1 MPQPAADRVW
11 WRPMKDRAALPV
23 AVSCLAAAL
32 ALLVAPALPWLGW
45 LVGLPALAAISWLL
59 RRPPLAAAAA
69 PALPAAAAASAA
81 DALKQRRAAAIGR
94 LAPGVAHDFNNVLGV
109 LSNSVYLFER
119 HAGQPAP
126 EPLRAPLAAAQ
137 RAIKNGSRLTGQL
150 QRFADQR
157 SAGARALV
165 LSIELNDAAELLRT
179 ALGRRFE
186 LALAVAPGTRRA
198 LADPSALELELLEAA
213 LDIRQRLPG
222 GAKLRLDAHDHG
234 DGVRVAIVADDAA
247 AGSEPLAAVQLAA
260 APAEAAV
267 QPAK

>member
-1 MPQPAADRVW
+1 MNDKPRLPATV
-11 WRPMKDRAALPV
+11 LCIV
-23 AVSCLAAAL
+23 AAL

-45 LVGLPALAAISWLL
+45 LVGLPALAAAVWLL
-59 RRPPLAAAAA
+59 RRPAPPAAPAAPAAAA
-69 PALPAAAAASAA
+69 PA

-109 LSNSVYLFER
+109 LSNSIYLFER

-126 EPLRAPLAAAQ
+126 APLLAPLAAAQ

-165 LSIELNDAAELLRT
+165 LSIELNDAAELVRT

-213 LDIRQRLPG
+213 LDIRQRVPG
-222 GAKLRLDAHDHG
+222 GAKLRLDAHEHG
-234 DGVRVAIVADDAA
+234 DGVRIAIVRDDAA
-247 AGSEPLAAVQLAA
+247 PGSEPLAAVQLAA
-260 APAEAAV
+260 APAETVPQAA
-267 QPAK
+267 K